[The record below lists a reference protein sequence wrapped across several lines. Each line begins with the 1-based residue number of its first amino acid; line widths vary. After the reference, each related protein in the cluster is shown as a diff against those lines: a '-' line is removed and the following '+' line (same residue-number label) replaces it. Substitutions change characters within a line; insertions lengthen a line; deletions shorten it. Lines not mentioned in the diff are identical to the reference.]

1 MVRSDLSAEAHTIQA
16 TSRVISVRKPAGQ
29 KKRRGREKEN
39 KKKRKE
45 EKEKKKNKEGKKEER
60 RKGEREREEKGEE
73 EEEENKKTEPEK
85 KKAKKRRGANRQE
98 GEERQHKKERR
109 KKRRKERE
117 TRKTDE
123 ERQHNQRSK
132 QGGREEEGGARTG
145 KITSAKGREP
155 SSLKLNPFLSIQL
168 SHISIAPHN
177 SSHSWREEDDDKE
190 EDGVE
195 VAVQQDDEEEDVRE
209 GVDVDEMSSSTSMH
223 LTLRSSKVPLYSRE
237 TASSS
242 IFYLTSFRRRRYTF
256 CSCSF
261 RRVFRAEVTVSFLC
275 HQPCSYLSTAV

>member
-1 MVRSDLSAEAHTIQA
+1 MVRSDLSAEAHTIQV
-16 TSRVISVRKPAGQ
+16 TSRVISVQKPAGQ
-29 KKRRGREKEN
+29 KKRRRRERNKKREK
-39 KKKRKE
+39 RR
-45 EKEKKKNKEGKKEER
+45 KEKKKNKEKEG
-60 RKGEREREEKGEE
+60 RKREERERERERKERGRGRRRQGDRTREE
-73 EEEENKKTEPEK
+73 EGREKTRSK
-85 KKAKKRRGANRQE
+85 QTR
-98 GEERQHKKERR
+98 
-109 KKRRKERE
+109 KRRKTTRER
-117 TRKTDE
+117 KKE
-123 ERQHNQRSK
+123 EKKEGQEGQTKKKHNQRSK
-132 QGGREEEGGARTG
+132 QGEREKKRKGQGQEN
-145 KITSAKGREP
+145 ITSAKGREP

-275 HQPCSYLSTAV
+275 HQPCSYLITAV